1 MSRPLKT
8 GLDYFP
14 MDVEMD
20 DKVEL
25 IEAKHGI
32 TGFGVLVKLYQKIYK
47 EGYFI
52 NVTEETLLI
61 LSKRINVD
69 INKVNEVIKDCLKYD
84 IFSDKLYKSFKI
96 LTSAGIQKRYL
107 QAVDRRK
114 DIELIKKYIIVDIN
128 GLNVNINWIND
139 GNSTQSKVKESIV
152 KESIFET
159 AQKFYSEQ
167 CQVNGQNSSYKQFA
181 DFILG
186 ANKLEKPLIDVLSIR
201 DQLTAK
207 QFNDLI
213 RYKKEISSEVK
224 ILDCLL
230 KMENDSKYTKGKK
243 VLYTCLQ
250 NWVSQKFIT

>member
-1 MSRPLKT
+1 
-8 GLDYFP
+8 
-14 MDVEMD
+14 MD

-152 KESIFET
+152 KESKEEEIKIIFPFDSENFKKLWGFWKDYKK
-159 AQKFYSEQ
+159 QEHKFSYKTTLSEQ
-167 CQVNGQNSSYKQFA
+167 AALKSIGEISGQNEEIAGKIIEQS
-181 DFILG
+181 I
-186 ANKLEKPLIDVLSIR
+186 ANGWQGFFE
-201 DQLTAK
+201 
-207 QFNDLI
+207 
-213 RYKKEISSEVK
+213 
-224 ILDCLL
+224 L
-230 KMENDSKYTKGKK
+230 KNNNNGKGKSGLTEQDK
-243 VLYTCLQ
+243 AEWKRVYDKHTAGGAGGA
-250 NWVSQKFIT
+250 VKSQ

>member
-1 MSRPLKT
+1 MWGLLYIMSRPLKT

-128 GLNVNINWIND
+128 GLNVNINWINAD
-139 GNSTQSKVKESIV
+139 ISTQSKVKESKGNKRILYTDDFLQFWEAYPKAV
-152 KESIFET
+152 SKKKSFEAWQKAEDKPPITEILAKIELQKKTDQWQKE
-159 AQKFYSEQ
+159 K
-167 CQVNGQNSSYKQFA
+167 GQ
-181 DFILG
+181 FIPMSTTYINQ
-186 ANKLEKPLIDVLSIR
+186 ARWD
-201 DQLTAK
+201 D
-207 QFNDLI
+207 
-213 RYKKEISSEVK
+213 
-224 ILDCLL
+224 
-230 KMENDSKYTKGKK
+230 KMEAKRRPVV
-243 VLYTCLQ
+243 VL
-250 NWVSQKFIT
+250 